1 MKDIKEYKNLQEFL
15 LSESTVFQK
24 KEDTNPL
31 YYLWAVV
38 KSANGKTEDEIKKD
52 ESLKALYKKLDKFC
66 EDNDK
71 YVKKLKDRF
80 SPADFQLSFQNQTV
94 DDQKKTIELMLDLI
108 RNTMS
113 SDIKSF
119 NEWKDFTDAFDEL
132 RKSEEMQVVINS
144 L

>member
-1 MKDIKEYKNLQEFL
+1 MKEAKEYKNLHEFL
-15 LSESTVFQK
+15 LNESTVFQK

-31 YYLWAVV
+31 YYIWAVV

-52 ESLKALYKKLDKFC
+52 ESLKALFKKLDKFC

-71 YVKKLKDRF
+71 YVKKLKDKF
-80 SPADFQLSFQNQTV
+80 SPAEFQLSFQNQTV
-94 DDQKKTIELMLDLI
+94 DNQKKTIEWVLDNI
-108 RNTMS
+108 RTTMS
-113 SDIKSF
+113 ADIKSF

>member
-1 MKDIKEYKNLQEFL
+1 MKEAKEYKNLHEFL
-15 LSESTVFQK
+15 LNESTVFQK
-24 KEDTNPL
+24 KEDMNPL
-31 YYLWAVV
+31 YYVWAVV

-52 ESLKALYKKLDKFC
+52 ESLKALFKKLDKFC

-80 SPADFQLSFQNQTV
+80 SPAEFQLSFQNQTV
-94 DDQKKTIELMLDLI
+94 DNQKKTIEWVLDNI
-108 RNTMS
+108 RTVMS
-113 SDIKSF
+113 ADIKSF

-132 RKSEEMQVVINS
+132 RKSVEMQVVINS

>member
-1 MKDIKEYKNLQEFL
+1 
-15 LSESTVFQK
+15 VFQK

-31 YYLWAVV
+31 YYIWAVV
-38 KSANGKTEDEIKKD
+38 KSANGKTEEEIKKD
-52 ESLKALYKKLDKFC
+52 ESLKNLFKKLDKFC

-80 SPADFQLSFQNQTV
+80 SPAEFQLSFQNQTV
-94 DDQKKTIELMLDLI
+94 DNQKKTIEWVLDNI
-108 RNTMS
+108 RTVMS
-113 SDIKSF
+113 ADIKSF

>member
-1 MKDIKEYKNLQEFL
+1 MKEAKEYKNLHEFL
-15 LSESTVFQK
+15 LNESTVFQK
-24 KEDTNPL
+24 KEDMNPL
-31 YYLWAVV
+31 YYIWAVV

-52 ESLKALYKKLDKFC
+52 ESLKALFKKLDKFC

-80 SPADFQLSFQNQTV
+80 SPAEFQLSFQNQTV
-94 DDQKKTIELMLDLI
+94 DNQKKTIEWVLDNI
-108 RNTMS
+108 RTTMS
-113 SDIKSF
+113 ADIKSF

>member
-1 MKDIKEYKNLQEFL
+1 M
-15 LSESTVFQK
+15 FQK

-31 YYLWAVV
+31 YYVWAVV

-52 ESLKALYKKLDKFC
+52 ESLKALFKKLDKFC

-80 SPADFQLSFQNQTV
+80 SPAEFQLSFQNQTV
-94 DDQKKTIELMLDLI
+94 DNQKKTIEWVLDNI
-108 RNTMS
+108 RTVMS
-113 SDIKSF
+113 ADIKSF

>member
-38 KSANGKTEDEIKKD
+38 KSANGKTEEEIKSD
-52 ESLKALYKKLDKFC
+52 ESLKALFKKLDKFC

-80 SPADFQLSFQNQTV
+80 SPAELLLSFQNQTV
-94 DDQKKTIELMLDLI
+94 DNQKKTIEWMLDNI
-108 RNTMS
+108 KTAMS
-113 SDIKSF
+113 VDIKSF
-119 NEWKDFTDAFDEL
+119 NEWKEFTDSFDEL

>member
-1 MKDIKEYKNLQEFL
+1 MKEAKEYKNLHEFL
-15 LSESTVFQK
+15 LNESTVFQK
-24 KEDTNPL
+24 KEDMNPL
-31 YYLWAVV
+31 YYVWAVV

-52 ESLKALYKKLDKFC
+52 ESLKALFKKLDKFC

-80 SPADFQLSFQNQTV
+80 SPAEFQLSFQNQTV
-94 DDQKKTIELMLDLI
+94 DNQKKTIEWVLDNI
-108 RNTMS
+108 RTVMS
-113 SDIKSF
+113 ADIKSF